1 MSAVD
6 TVASTTSTAGATGI
20 AGRRAGPDASF
31 RPEVQGL
38 RAVAVLL
45 VVAFHLYPNRV
56 PGGYVGV
63 DVFFVISGFL
73 ITSHINRE
81 LVSTGTVRLRRFWA
95 RRIRRLLPASL
106 LVLAVSAVAV
116 LAFLPAT
123 LWSQSARQ
131 IGASALYVQNW
142 ALASDAVDYMAADN
156 VPTVAQHYWS
166 LSVEEQFYLV
176 WPLLILGLALLHRRS
191 GAAVAARRAWVV
203 GGLAVLAGA
212 SLAYSVLATYRD
224 QSQAYFVTPTR
235 VWEFAAGAMLALLVG
250 TTWRPAWWR
259 GPLAWAGIA
268 AVVAAGLAFD
278 GATLF
283 PGWVALLPVL
293 GTVAVILAGG
303 TRGWAT
309 PAPWLSLR
317 PMTFIGDIS
326 YSIYLWHWPLIVV
339 LPYVTGT
346 DLRTVDKVAIA
357 GATVLLA
364 WLSKTLVEDPG
375 RTRPLLAAAP
385 WRSFAF
391 AAVGMAVVVG
401 GAVVVQAEVDRRAEA
416 SAERL
421 AALEASGCI
430 GPGALD
436 PANDCGPPQGT
447 GDLVPAPEVV
457 ARQNTDVAYP
467 GCQAGITSTG
477 VTECSLGVPAERA
490 ERVVAVVGDSH
501 ATHWFPAID
510 QLGTERGWQVLTF
523 TKSSCPFT
531 AAERTLES
539 EQTDDAVRACRAW
552 GDEVLDR
559 LLAADV
565 SYVFTASY
573 STAYDWRPAPGDD
586 LADPGP
592 DGFATMWSRLT
603 DEGVEV
609 FPIADVPRTQGE
621 NVPNCLAANDDRMAC
636 AMPRAEALPGSVV
649 VTAAE
654 RADDERVHLIDL
666 TDQFCDAQ
674 SCYPVVGDMIVYRD
688 YSHVAADYARAL
700 VPYIE
705 ARLDEVGLD

>member
-1 MSAVD
+1 M
-6 TVASTTSTAGATGI
+6 TGTPLATGSGI
-20 AGRRAGPDASF
+20 
-31 RPEVQGL
+31 RPEIQGL

-106 LVLAVSAVAV
+106 LVLAVSGVAV
-116 LAFLPAT
+116 VAFLPAT
-123 LWSQSARQ
+123 LWAQSARQ

-176 WPLLILGLALLHRRS
+176 WPVLILGLALVHRRT
-191 GAAVAARRAWVV
+191 GAAVRHRRTYVV

-212 SLAYSVLATYRD
+212 SLAYSVVATYRD

-235 VWEFAAGAMLALLVG
+235 VWEFAAGAMLALLAA
-250 TTWRPAWWR
+250 TSWRPAWWR
-259 GPLAWAGIA
+259 GPLAWAGVLAI
-268 AVVAAGLAFD
+268 VAAGLLFD

-303 TRGWAT
+303 TPGWAT

-317 PMTFIGDIS
+317 PMTFIGDVS
-326 YSIYLWHWPLIVV
+326 YSVYLWHWPLIIV
-339 LPYVTGT
+339 LPYITGV

-357 GATVLLA
+357 VATVVLA

-391 AAVGMAVVVG
+391 AGAGMAVVVG
-401 GAVVVQAEVDRRAEA
+401 GMVALQVEVDRRAEESVA
-416 SAERL
+416 RL
-421 AALEASGCI
+421 AALEASGCV

-436 PANDCGPPQGT
+436 PAADCGEPQGSA
-447 GDLVPAPEVV
+447 DLIPAPEVV
-457 ARQNTDVAYP
+457 AQQNVDVAYP
-467 GCQAGITSTG
+467 GCQAGIEGSG
-477 VTECSLGVPAERA
+477 ITECSLGTPPEVAERT
-490 ERVVAVVGDSH
+490 VAVVGDSH
-501 ATHWFPAID
+501 VTHWFPAFD
-510 QLGTERGWQVLTF
+510 ELGQELDWNVLTF

-531 AAERTLES
+531 VAERTLEN
-539 EQTDDAVRACRAW
+539 EQTDEAVLGCRAW
-552 GDEVLDR
+552 GDAVRDR
-559 LLAADV
+559 ILGSDV

-573 STAYDWRPAPGDD
+573 STAYEWRAPDGVA

-592 DGFATMWSRLT
+592 DGFAGMWSQLT
-603 DEGVEV
+603 AEGLEV
-609 FPIADVPRTQGE
+609 FPIADVPRTQGD
-621 NVPNCLAANDDRMAC
+621 NVPNCLAANLDDRMAC
-636 AMPRAEALPGSVV
+636 SVPRAEALPGSVLV
-649 VTAAE
+649 EAAD
-654 RADDERVHLIDL
+654 RIDDDRVHLIDL
-666 TDQFCDAQ
+666 TDQFCDAEM
-674 SCYPVVGDMIVYRD
+674 CYPVVGDMIVYRD
-688 YSHVAADYARAL
+688 YSHISVDYARAL
-700 VPYIE
+700 VPYLAAQLGE
-705 ARLDEVGLD
+705 FVR